1 MGKGPGCRGHD
12 GPLKKQDELKAKG
25 ISDVIV
31 FCVNDGAVMK
41 AWAKDQGIEG
51 SIITFLG
58 DPRSELT
65 DALGLVLDHPGPMSV
80 LGTTRCKRFSLL
92 VDNGVVKTVNVAASG
107 TDPAG
112 DDDPTISLVE
122 KMLEDLP

>member
-1 MGKGPGCRGHD
+1 ME
-12 GPLKKQDELKAKG
+12 DELKEKG

-31 FCVNDGAVMK
+31 YCVNDGAVMT
-41 AWAKDQGIEG
+41 AWAADQGIED

-80 LGTTRCKRFSLL
+80 LGNKRCKRFSMFI
-92 VDNGVVKTVNVAASG
+92 DDGIIKTINVAAAED
-107 TDPAG
+107 DPAG
-112 DDDPTISLVE
+112 DDNPTVSLVE
-122 KMLEDLP
+122 KMLEDL

>member
-1 MGKGPGCRGHD
+1 ME
-12 GPLKKQDELKAKG
+12 DELKEKG

-31 FCVNDGAVMK
+31 YCVNDGAVMT
-41 AWAKDQGIEG
+41 AWAKDQGIED

-80 LGTTRCKRFSLL
+80 LGNKRCKRFSMFI
-92 VDNGVVKTVNVAASG
+92 DDGIIKTINVAAAED
-107 TDPAG
+107 DPAG
-112 DDDPTISLVE
+112 DDNPTVSLVE
-122 KMLEDLP
+122 KMLEDL